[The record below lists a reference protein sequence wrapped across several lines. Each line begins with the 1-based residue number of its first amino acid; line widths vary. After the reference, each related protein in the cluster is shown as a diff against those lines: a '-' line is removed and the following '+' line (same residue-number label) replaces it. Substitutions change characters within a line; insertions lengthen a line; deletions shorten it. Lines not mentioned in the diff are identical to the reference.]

1 MLNYSSTILLAA
13 AVSLISAI
21 FVAGLAV
28 FVLRQNIKSRL
39 NILFGFFSASIF
51 FWLSG
56 TFMMFLSKT
65 PEWAIFWDRF
75 VYIGVVFA
83 PVLMHHF
90 SLAFTKNKDKKQWYL
105 LYFGYAVA
113 IFFLVISR
121 TEYFVKDIF
130 IYSWGV
136 HAKAQ
141 LFHHIFLGVFY
152 VYILI
157 FFFNI
162 RRFYKT
168 AASPLEKKQAQYIF
182 AAFFFLIAVGTPA
195 YLPAYGVGIFPV
207 PFISGLLFT
216 TTLAYAI
223 VKHRLFDIKFIL
235 RKSAVFALI
244 LTLIATFW
252 LIGSTFIFRYF
263 PPFLAAFI
271 PSLIITVSF
280 IPLKNFLERLT
291 EKYFFTKDY
300 SFEAVIQAVSH
311 NIPNTADLEVL
322 LKNGMGYLISALK
335 TESAAVAILIEKDHF
350 ISRSVIGWQAEHE
363 SFAINKDSAI
373 VQHLNHWLMEVLV
386 RDEMDFE
393 EGEEKE
399 IHQKIKQEL
408 IDLKFALVAPILSK
422 KKVIGLLFLG
432 DKKNKDAFTVQDVQ
446 LIDVVCNILG
456 PAIENARL
464 FEQTKDLLAEVALAN
479 KAKSDFIDIVSHQFR
494 TPLSVIRLQAEVL
507 QDLLKKKSAL
517 LAAPEQQSLSKIYD
531 HTLFLINL
539 LSEIFDVLAIEG
551 GKLVLDKKT
560 RFLWETVD
568 EAVKE
573 FSMAFAQKKIDVVWE
588 REKIAP
594 LETEYDEMKIKN
606 VLKILLNNGLKYTK
620 EGGIV
625 EVKLDKKEIGGKIY
639 SWVTV
644 KDSGAGIHID
654 DIDKVFAKFFRSEDA
669 KIMAPEGTGLGLY
682 IAKKF
687 IEAHGGKIWLES
699 QLGAGTT
706 ANFILPIAQ

>member
-1 MLNYSSTILLAA
+1 MLNYPVTIILS
-13 AVSLISAI
+13 AVISLISAI
-21 FVAGLAV
+21 FVAGLGA

-39 NILFGFFSASIF
+39 NILFGFFCASIF
-51 FWLSG
+51 FWLFG
-56 TFMMFLSKT
+56 TFMMFLSKSS
-65 PEWAIFWDRF
+65 EWAIFWDRF
-75 VYIGVVFA
+75 VYIGVVFL
-83 PVLMHHF
+83 PILMHHF
-90 SLAFTKNKDKKQWYL
+90 SLLFTKSKDKKQRYL
-105 LYFGYAVA
+105 LYFGYVLAV
-113 IFFLVISR
+113 FFLIISR
-121 TEYFVKDIF
+121 TDYFVKDLF
-130 IYSWGV
+130 FYDWGT
-136 HAKAQ
+136 HTKAQ

-157 FFFNI
+157 FFFNV

-195 YLPAYGVGIFPV
+195 YLPAYGIGIFPV

-216 TTLAYAI
+216 ITLAYAI

-235 RKSAVFALI
+235 RKGTVFALI
-244 LTLIATFW
+244 LAFITAVWLFAVTYIFKYLPQFW
-252 LIGSTFIFRYF
+252 
-263 PPFLAAFI
+263 AVFI
-271 PSLIITVSF
+271 PSLVITVSF
-280 IPLKNFLERLT
+280 IPFKNFLEKIT
-291 EKYFFTKDY
+291 ERYFFKKSY
-300 SFEAVIQAVSH
+300 SFEAIVQAVSH

-335 TESAAVAILIEKDHF
+335 TESAAIAILIEKDHF

-363 SFAINKDSAI
+363 SFAIKKDSAI
-373 VQHLNHWLMEVLV
+373 VQHLNYWLMEVLV

-393 EGEEKE
+393 EGKEKE

-408 IDLKFALVAPILSK
+408 VDLKFALVAPILSK
-422 KKVIGLLFLG
+422 KKVVALLFLG

-446 LIDVVCNILG
+446 LIDVICGLLG

-464 FEQTKDLLAEVALAN
+464 FEQTKELLEEVALAN

-494 TPLSVIRLQAEVL
+494 APLSVIRLQAEVL
-507 QDLLKKKSAL
+507 QDSLKKKSAA

-551 GKLVLDKKT
+551 GKLVLDKKA

-594 LETEYDEMKIKN
+594 LETEYDEMKIRN
-606 VLKILLNNGLKYTK
+606 VLKILLNNALKYTK
-620 EGGIV
+620 DGGTV
-625 EVKLDKKEIGGKIY
+625 EVKLDKKEIAGKIY

-644 KDSGAGIHID
+644 KDNGVGIHID

-669 KIMAPEGTGLGLY
+669 KIMAQEGTGLGLY

-699 QLGAGTT
+699 SLGAGT
-706 ANFILPIAQ
+706 AAHFILPIA

>member
-1 MLNYSSTILLAA
+1 MLNYPSTILLSA

-21 FVAGLAV
+21 FVAALGV
-28 FVLRQNIKSRL
+28 FVSRQNIKSKL
-39 NILFGFFSASIF
+39 NILFGFFCASIF
-51 FWLSG
+51 FWLLG
-56 TFMMFLSKT
+56 TFAMFLSKT

-75 VYIGVVFA
+75 VYIGVVFL
-83 PVLMHHF
+83 PILMHHF
-90 SLAFTKNKDKKQWYL
+90 SLLFTKNKDKKQRYL
-105 LYFGYAVA
+105 LYFGYALA
-113 IFFLVISR
+113 IFFLIISR
-121 TEYFVKDIF
+121 TDYFVKDLF
-130 IYSWGV
+130 YYDWGV
-136 HAKAQ
+136 HTKAQ

-162 RRFYKT
+162 RHFYKT

-195 YLPAYGVGIFPV
+195 YLPAYGIGVFPV

-216 TTLAYAI
+216 ITLAYAI
-223 VKHRLFDIKFIL
+223 VKHRLFDIKVII

-252 LIGSTFIFRYF
+252 LIGTTFVFKYF
-263 PPFLAAFI
+263 PPFLAVFI

-291 EKYFFTKDY
+291 EKYFFTKAY
-300 SFEAVIQAVSH
+300 SFEEVVRNAAR
-311 NIPNTADLEVL
+311 NIVNMIDLEAL
-322 LKNGMGYLISALK
+322 LKNAMGYLISALK
-335 TESAAVAILIEKDHF
+335 TESAAIAILIDRDHF

-363 SFAINKDSAI
+363 SFTINKDSAI
-373 VQHLNHWLMEVLV
+373 VQHLNRWMVEILV

-408 IDLKFALVAPILSK
+408 VDLKFALVAPILSK
-422 KKVIGLLFLG
+422 MKVIGLLFLG
-432 DKKNKDAFTVQDVQ
+432 DKKNKDAFTVQDIQ
-446 LIDVVCNILG
+446 LIDVICSHLG

-464 FEQTKDLLAEVALAN
+464 FEQTKNLLAEVALAN

-494 TPLSVIRLQAEVL
+494 TPLSVVRWQAEVL
-507 QDLLKKKSAL
+507 QDSLKKKKGL
-517 LAAPEQQSLSKIYD
+517 LGETEQTSLSKIYD
-531 HTLFLINL
+531 QTLFLINL

-551 GKLVLDKKT
+551 GKLVLDKKP

-568 EAVKE
+568 EEVKD
-573 FSMAFAQKKIDVVWE
+573 FSLAFAQKKINVVWE
-588 REKIAP
+588 REKIVP
-594 LETEYDEMKIKN
+594 FETEYDEMKIKS
-606 VLKILLNNGLKYTK
+606 VVKILLNNALKYTK
-620 EGGIV
+620 EGGKV
-625 EVKLDKKEIGGKIY
+625 EIKMDKKDIGGKIY

-644 KDSGAGIHID
+644 NDSGVGIHID
-654 DIDKVFAKFFRSEDA
+654 DINNVFAKFFRSEDA
-669 KIMAPEGTGLGLY
+669 KLMAPEGTGLGLY
-682 IAKKF
+682 VAKKF

-699 QLGAGTT
+699 SLGAGTT
-706 ANFILPIAQ
+706 ANFILPIAS